1 VDETGRQVWECELRL
16 GRLLLDGDLAALER
30 LCDPEFWHRAGREEL
45 AMLAEH
51 AADATVLGVLGRR
64 ALLLVSTPA
73 GRYHRYVVE
82 QQWTEPGGPPLVEDQ
97 RLFTLADRAQVEAS
111 GDRERL
117 ALLRTKLAAQDA
129 ARHYAEL
136 LAAGDEQSV
145 VALWSSRF
153 EQAQG
158 AELRP
163 RIGLVRSAELIGSV
177 GPRTLIRCLLVA
189 GEETVELLWRE
200 HDGGWLVE
208 GARTFRPPESMGTVR
223 A

>member
-1 VDETGRQVWECELRL
+1 MDETERKVWECELRL

-30 LCDPEFWHRAGREEL
+30 LCDPEFWQRAGREEL
-45 AMLAEH
+45 GMLAQH

-64 ALLLVSTPA
+64 ALLLVPTPA
-73 GRYHRYVVE
+73 GRYPRYAVE

-97 RLFTLADRAQVEAS
+97 RLFALVDRAQLEAS

-117 ALLRTKLAAQDA
+117 QLLRTKLAAQDA
-129 ARHYAEL
+129 AGDYAERL
-136 LAAGDEQSV
+136 VAGDRRAV
-145 VALWSSRF
+145 AALWSSRF

-177 GPRTLIRCLLVA
+177 GPRTLIRCLMDT

-208 GARTFRPPESMGTVR
+208 GARTFRPPE
-223 A
+223 